1 MSQTIEPKTTDR
13 KWLGLYDRPHG
24 DLREFLERAES
35 VGEVTH
41 VKGANWD
48 LELGALAEIV
58 NHKKSEAPALLFDD
72 IAGYPKGFRVLS
84 GSGNSAKRMA
94 LMLGFPTPRT
104 AIDVV
109 QAFRDRMKQ
118 HKPIPPVIV
127 KQGPILENIDRDD
140 DVDLYKFPAP
150 RVHERDGGRYIGTED
165 LVIMRDPEEGWVN
178 AATYRV
184 QVHSKNS
191 TGLWMSPGKH
201 GRQIR
206 DKYFK
211 QGKPC
216 PVLVCCGHDPLL
228 FLAAANEIK
237 FGVSEFDYAGG
248 HRGKPFEVI
257 HSEIHGLPMP
267 AHAEIILEGELT
279 EGDVHT
285 EGPFGE
291 FTGYYASP
299 SSEQPVIRVRR
310 VYHRNDPILTMATPM
325 RPPSDMSFGRSIV
338 KSGMIWDA
346 IERAGISGVQG
357 VWCHEA
363 GAMRLFNVISV
374 KQAYAGHAKQIGLVA
389 AGCQAGAYLGRFVV
403 VVDEDVDPTDLFDV
417 VWAISTRCDP
427 ALDIEII
434 KRMWS
439 GPLDPIIP
447 HGSPVNYSS
456 RGLIDACR
464 PFERLKD
471 FPPVAGATAELK
483 ARVAAKFADI
493 LNRIV

>member
-1 MSQTIEPKTTDR
+1 
-13 KWLGLYDRPHG
+13 
-24 DLREFLERAES
+24 
-35 VGEVTH
+35 
-41 VKGANWD
+41 
-48 LELGALAEIV
+48 
-58 NHKKSEAPALLFDD
+58 
-72 IAGYPKGFRVLS
+72 
-84 GSGNSAKRMA
+84 
-94 LMLGFPTPRT
+94 
-104 AIDVV
+104 
-109 QAFRDRMKQ
+109 
-118 HKPIPPVIV
+118 
-127 KQGPILENIDRDD
+127 
-140 DVDLYKFPAP
+140 
-150 RVHERDGGRYIGTED
+150 
-165 LVIMRDPEEGWVN
+165 
-178 AATYRV
+178 
-184 QVHSKNS
+184 
-191 TGLWMSPGKH
+191 
-201 GRQIR
+201 
-206 DKYFK
+206 
-211 QGKPC
+211 
-216 PVLVCCGHDPLL
+216 LL

-248 HRGKPFEVI
+248 HRGEPFEVLP
-257 HSEIHGLPMP
+257 SEIHGLPMP
-267 AHAEIILEGELT
+267 AHAEIILEGEVT

-299 SSEQPVIRVRR
+299 SSEQSVIRVKR
-310 VYHRNDPILTMATPM
+310 VYYRNDPIMTMATPM

-374 KQAYAGHAKQIGLVA
+374 KQAYAGHAKQVGLVA

-427 ALDIEII
+427 ALDIEVIR
-434 KRMWS
+434 RMWS
-439 GPLDPIIP
+439 GPLDPLIP

-471 FPPVAGATAELK
+471 FPPVVGATPELR
-483 ARVAAKFADI
+483 ARVAAKFADV
-493 LNRIV
+493 LNKI